1 MICVWIIKRLMYN
14 SWGEISWFHR
24 LSGSGSCVDWLNE
37 CAACPVY
44 AFFLSGM
51 PGVFMRYDKCCS
63 LHYQMSKNNPQ
74 VNRLTQADTGRN
86 LDMGGQNLAN
96 DGGPT
101 TVMVGSGTFVS
112 SGTGA

>member
-1 MICVWIIKRLMYN
+1 MYN

-51 PGVFMRYDKCCS
+51 SGVFMRYDKCCS

>member
-1 MICVWIIKRLMYN
+1 
-14 SWGEISWFHR
+14 
-24 LSGSGSCVDWLNE
+24 
-37 CAACPVY
+37 
-44 AFFLSGM
+44 
-51 PGVFMRYDKCCS
+51 
-63 LHYQMSKNNPQ
+63 MSKNNPQ

-101 TVMVGSGTFVS
+101 TVVVGSGTFVS